1 MSVHVR
7 GLYMFFQGA
16 SYIHIV
22 LLSHLH
28 VTCPCH
34 GIAEQ
39 VFHFALNINHSL
51 LLVQNLLSDTNTDYF
66 WYLKRRNYKHI
77 NFKTSFN
84 VIRQSK

>member
-7 GLYMFFQGA
+7 GLYMFVQGA

-22 LLSHLH
+22 LSSHRH

-34 GIAEQ
+34 GTAEK

-51 LLVQNLLSDTNTDYF
+51 LLVQNVLSDTNTDYF
-66 WYLKRRNYKHI
+66 GILKEEII
-77 NFKTSFN
+77 N
-84 VIRQSK
+84 I